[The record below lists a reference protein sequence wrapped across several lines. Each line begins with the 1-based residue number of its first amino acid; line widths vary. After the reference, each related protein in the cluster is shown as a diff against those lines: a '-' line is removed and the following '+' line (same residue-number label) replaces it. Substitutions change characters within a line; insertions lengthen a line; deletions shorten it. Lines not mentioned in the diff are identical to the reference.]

1 MLLRIAQLVGLA
13 ITVVLLTRLVVRGI
27 ELHAEAG
34 AMSSKAKGQFL
45 GYATSIPELAGT
57 VGTAGHGLLTAG
69 LWNIASSNVINWAL
83 FLLAA
88 VCYRRTGALLKR
100 RFRDEIGFAVV
111 AVAIPLV
118 LSRQRAI
125 AGSPWTALAL
135 FGLFVGYVYLDRHL
149 NPNPPPS
156 VAASRRRGKKKSH
169 GRALLYTISGVIGIV
184 VTGHFLGVTAKSVV
198 VDLGVPQWAVG
209 WTLGVITSLPEMAA
223 FFAVFATAKAQAWP
237 GDADCQ
243 ENLDSLAA
251 SNMSNLGLIYP
262 IGIMVFLLV
271 AH

>member
-149 NPNPPPS
+149 NPNPPPQRGRLAPPWQKEKS
-156 VAASRRRGKKKSH
+156 WPGATLYHKRCHRHRGDGAFFGGNRQVCGGRFGGTAMGGWLDTWGYYLIAGNGRLLRGVCHSESPSLARRR
-169 GRALLYTISGVIGIV
+169 R
-184 VTGHFLGVTAKSVV
+184 
-198 VDLGVPQWAVG
+198 
-209 WTLGVITSLPEMAA
+209 LPR
-223 FFAVFATAKAQAWP
+223 KP
-237 GDADCQ
+237 G
-243 ENLDSLAA
+243 
-251 SNMSNLGLIYP
+251 
-262 IGIMVFLLV
+262 
-271 AH
+271 